1 MVYSKY
7 LRYIIDL
14 FVKHISKKEVS
25 FISHIM
31 KQNDEI
37 KSWNRLCVANLKFVF
52 MDWMFLCFNNS
63 DQVMLNLILKLSLLP
78 RTQVVC
84 LKNGKFWQA
93 PTSIKFNIFGWNLTH
108 VSYLE
113 ISTKGCSRIFLFC
126 LDLELSIKM

>member
-37 KSWNRLCVANLKFVF
+37 KSWNRLKNESELEQRLA
-52 MDWMFLCFNNS
+52 W
-63 DQVMLNLILKLSLLP
+63 LI
-78 RTQVVC
+78 
-84 LKNGKFWQA
+84 
-93 PTSIKFNIFGWNLTH
+93 
-108 VSYLE
+108 
-113 ISTKGCSRIFLFC
+113 
-126 LDLELSIKM
+126 